1 MRPGSAIDWWRR
13 SPRTDAI
20 DGDYQGRNGIRVRG
34 AKNWSSL
41 VKGARG
47 WPRHRGLKPVMR
59 FMSIPPFARKI
70 EIPDF
75 DFLIRRRLNQA
86 IVIWPEQAIPLVGY
100 MGWPNDP
107 EARSASLAVLR
118 GWAEGSRVIPPRL
131 RQIQTDWARVADV
144 FNVHHD
150 LTEGGHQR
158 RRGGPSTGKAI
169 AVVAGTVRARGAH
182 SANLWRAWTEY
193 KDVAHLVTAATI
205 ISADARQRAKVK
217 PFGEFGF
224 DADRLPP
231 FTIAMMMPD
240 FVLSVALSLQW
251 YGLNST
257 PQSRDEPMLD
267 PETLWR
273 IAPDLNVVAVPPP
286 VREINSQAIAILN
299 ARRAGNRGKPATLS
313 TTDAPVAGADSA
325 PQTQEPALG
334 IDHPIVGPTLPRRT
348 KPVHEPQ

>member
-1 MRPGSAIDWWRR
+1 MQLS
-13 SPRTDAI
+13 
-20 DGDYQGRNGIRVRG
+20 Q
-34 AKNWSSL
+34 
-41 VKGARG
+41 GAR
-47 WPRHRGLKPVMR
+47 
-59 FMSIPPFARKI
+59 
-70 EIPDF
+70 
-75 DFLIRRRLNQA
+75 RRCST
-86 IVIWPEQAIPLVGY
+86 
-100 MGWPNDP
+100 WPNDP

-118 GWAEGSRVIPPRL
+118 GWAEGSRVIP
-131 RQIQTDWARVADV
+131 IQTDWARVADV

-158 RRGGPSTGKAI
+158 RRGEPSTGKAI

-251 YGLNST
+251 ISPASLRGWRMPGGLKAGQAAGVRGA
-257 PQSRDEPMLD
+257 PAVRCHHCAHRDRLEARL
-267 PETLWR
+267 L
-273 IAPDLNVVAVPPP
+273 
-286 VREINSQAIAILN
+286 
-299 ARRAGNRGKPATLS
+299 RRALRMAM
-313 TTDAPVAGADSA
+313 A
-325 PQTQEPALG
+325 
-334 IDHPIVGPTLPRRT
+334 
-348 KPVHEPQ
+348 